1 MILRVILYWL
11 LTMAIMF
18 LVFLVIGSTKG
29 SFTENMVILLAIAQS
44 FAIALLVALLRK
56 NNK

>member
-1 MILRVILYWL
+1 MILRAFLYWL

-18 LVFLVIGSTKG
+18 LVFIVIGNIKG
-29 SFTENMVILLAIAQS
+29 TFIELMVILLAIAQA
-44 FAIALLVALLRK
+44 FTIALLVALLRK

>member
-1 MILRVILYWL
+1 
-11 LTMAIMF
+11 MAIMF

-29 SFTENMVILLAIAQS
+29 SCIENMVILLAIAQS

>member
-29 SFTENMVILLAIAQS
+29 SFIENMVILLAIAHS
-44 FAIALLVALLRK
+44 FTIALLVALLRK

>member
-29 SFTENMVILLAIAQS
+29 SFVGDMVILLAIAQS
-44 FAIALLVALLRK
+44 FTIALLVALLRK

>member
-29 SFTENMVILLAIAQS
+29 SFIENMVILLAIAQS
-44 FAIALLVALLRK
+44 FTITLLVALLRK
-56 NNK
+56 K

>member
-29 SFTENMVILLAIAQS
+29 SFIENMVILLAIAQS

>member
-1 MILRVILYWL
+1 MVLRVILYWL

-29 SFTENMVILLAIAQS
+29 SFIENMVILLAIAQS
-44 FAIALLVALLRK
+44 FTIALLVALLRK

>member
-18 LVFLVIGSTKG
+18 LVLLIIGSTKG
-29 SFTENMVILLAIAQS
+29 SFIGDMVILLAIAQS
-44 FAIALLVALLRK
+44 FTLALLVALLRK
-56 NNK
+56 K